1 MRTALWFSALGL
13 PSTGLLLPYTAQS
26 PTLKKAVEYKNE
38 GDIFDEIDRIL
49 SEEPTKKFGVAQ
61 SLFYQM
67 SFFCEPFNIILQW
80 CWDMIEDYYLVKNYS
95 VPLASDLNSIDV
107 WTADSFLIIENE
119 LNNIKTHKEKLNGT

>member
-26 PTLKKAVEYKNE
+26 PTLKKAIEYKNK

-67 SFFCEPFNIILQW
+67 PFFCEPIDIIPRW
-80 CWDMIEDYYLVKNYS
+80 CWNMIEDYYLVKNYN
-95 VPLASDLNSIDV
+95 VPLAKELNSIDV

-119 LNNIKTHKEKLNGT
+119 LGNIKKHREKLNGS